1 MMFAWRPG
9 KNKPVANDASGILAG
24 KYLVMLVGPS
34 GVGKSTL
41 MNRVVRQSSEFG
53 RVTGFTTRPPR
64 PDDEAGL
71 YRYYTKDQ
79 VQQKI
84 AAGSLVQHAE
94 FPTTGHIYG
103 TEAHDYP
110 ARYNLKDT
118 LANAVEEF
126 RRLPFADTVTI
137 GLTAPAEQWRAWF
150 LSRYPGPSDE
160 ALKRLEEAR
169 LSIKWC
175 LSDSRTYWLNNSDG
189 NLALT
194 ATKLIEIATTQPS
207 YHAVP
212 SEPHAMLELIERGIW
227 EPKS

>member
-1 MMFAWRPG
+1 MFTRRTG
-9 KNKPVANDASGILAG
+9 KDKPVATDASEILTG
-24 KYLVMLVGPS
+24 KFLVMLVGPS

-41 MNRVVRQSSEFG
+41 MNQIVRRSSEFG
-53 RVTGFTTRPPR
+53 RITGFTTRPPR
-64 PDDEAGL
+64 PDDEIGM

-79 VQQKI
+79 VQQKV

-118 LANAVEEF
+118 LANAVDEF
-126 RRLPFADTVTI
+126 RRLPFAATVTI

-150 LSRYPGPSDE
+150 INRYPDPSDE
-160 ALKRLEEAR
+160 ALKRLDEAR
-169 LSIKWC
+169 LSINWC
-175 LSDSRTYWLNNSDG
+175 LSDSRTYWLCNSVD
-189 NLALT
+189 NLAQT

-207 YHAVP
+207 YHSVP
-212 SEPHAMLELIERGIW
+212 SEPRAMLELIERGIW
-227 EPKS
+227 EPKN